1 MSPVE
6 KDVARSGVLRS
17 LVASARLARRR
28 RGHGF
33 SKPGSRRK
41 SGPDDAP
48 VEELLCRPR
57 SVRTNG
63 RGPSAELMSA
73 NREERTR
80 LTYALD
86 EFADGEAHLE
96 EVFGR

>member
-1 MSPVE
+1 
-6 KDVARSGVLRS
+6 
-17 LVASARLARRR
+17 
-28 RGHGF
+28 
-33 SKPGSRRK
+33 
-41 SGPDDAP
+41 
-48 VEELLCRPR
+48 
-57 SVRTNG
+57 
-63 RGPSAELMSA
+63 MSA